1 MYEILFDYLAID
13 YLNNMPKEIRLR
25 IYSKI
30 ISTKE
35 NPLHY
40 FEKLTGREDFKLWVG
55 SYRVIAD
62 IDNEAKIIKIT
73 HIGHRKNIYK
83 NI

>member
-13 YLNNMPKEIRLR
+13 YLNNMPKEIKLR

-40 FEKLTGREDFKLWVG
+40 FEKLTGREDFKLRVG

>member
-40 FEKLTGREDFKLWVG
+40 FEKLTGREDFKL
-55 SYRVIAD
+55 
-62 IDNEAKIIKIT
+62 
-73 HIGHRKNIYK
+73 
-83 NI
+83 